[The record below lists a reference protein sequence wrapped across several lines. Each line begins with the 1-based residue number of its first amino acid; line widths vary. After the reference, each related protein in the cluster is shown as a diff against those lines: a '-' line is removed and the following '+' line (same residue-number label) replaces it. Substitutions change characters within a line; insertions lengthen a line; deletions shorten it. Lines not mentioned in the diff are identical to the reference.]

1 MSDFLY
7 RDEGYAILGA
17 CFEVYN
23 TLHPGLSE
31 DIYKLSLCIEFRRRG
46 IPYEREKQLRMYYKG
61 ELLSKKYFAD
71 LVCYG
76 DIIVE
81 AKATSGLTDDHRG
94 QLLNYM
100 RITNTKVGYLVNFGA
115 KEKLQWQRMALSG
128 NIVERSI
135 RNPDLAVLQEER
147 ICGNL
152 RASAVG
158 VRVEEP
164 QIAAD
169 KRR

>member
-1 MSDFLY
+1 
-7 RDEGYAILGA
+7 
-17 CFEVYN
+17 
-23 TLHPGLSE
+23 
-31 DIYKLSLCIEFRRRG
+31 
-46 IPYEREKQLRMYYKG
+46 MYYKG
-61 ELLSKKYFAD
+61 ELLPKRYFAD

-76 DIIVE
+76 HIIIE

-128 NIVERSI
+128 QVIERSI
-135 RNPDLAVLQEER
+135 RNPELAAIQEEH

-152 RASAVG
+152 RTSAVPG
-158 VRVEEP
+158 VPGACLKDEP
-164 QIAAD
+164 RIAAD